1 MAIVIVMAAAR
12 QPGGRHAA
20 LRYKRS
26 TVADVRMK
34 VTAAVSEQVRATAER
49 FDRVMK
55 RRRDRG

>member
-1 MAIVIVMAAAR
+1 
-12 QPGGRHAA
+12 

-34 VTAAVSEQVRATAER
+34 VTAAVSEQVQATAER